1 MAEVIINKK
10 LLIRNIFK
18 KIVESKFQELEENIF
33 QKINDDLKLVVTST
47 LEVVKRKVA
56 AIKKLED
63 ETMDI
68 WENKEQLEQLVIEST
83 GYEIYTKQNI
93 ARFSEFVN
101 KNLPINTDRKVE
113 SNVERASA
121 NVRLPKLDILNFA
134 REPAKWSTFIDSYE
148 TAINSSSNLSNIEK
162 FNYLNI
168 TYNRSID
175 TYQPKL

>member
-63 ETMDI
+63 ETIDI

-83 GYEIYTKQNI
+83 YYEIYTKQNI

-101 KNLPINTDRKVE
+101 KNLPINTDRKVQ

-134 REPAKWSTFIDSYE
+134 REPRKW
-148 TAINSSSNLSNIEK
+148 
-162 FNYLNI
+162 
-168 TYNRSID
+168 
-175 TYQPKL
+175 

>member
-1 MAEVIINKK
+1 M
-10 LLIRNIFK
+10 
-18 KIVESKFQELEENIF
+18 ESKFQELEESIF

-56 AIKKLED
+56 AIKKLQD
-63 ETMDI
+63 ETIDI

-101 KNLPINTDRKVE
+101 KNLPINTDRKVQ

-121 NVRLPKLDILNFA
+121 NVRLPKPDILNFA
-134 REPAKWSTFIDSYE
+134 WEPTKW
-148 TAINSSSNLSNIEK
+148 
-162 FNYLNI
+162 
-168 TYNRSID
+168 
-175 TYQPKL
+175 

>member
-63 ETMDI
+63 ETIDI

-83 GYEIYTKQNI
+83 YYEIYTKQNI

-101 KNLPINTDRKVE
+101 KNLPINTDRKVQ
-113 SNVERASA
+113 SNVEKASA

-134 REPAKWSTFIDSYE
+134 REPRKW
-148 TAINSSSNLSNIEK
+148 
-162 FNYLNI
+162 
-168 TYNRSID
+168 
-175 TYQPKL
+175 

>member
-47 LEVVKRKVA
+47 LEIVKRKVA
-56 AIKKLED
+56 SIKKLED

-83 GYEIYTKQNI
+83 DYEIYKKQNI

-101 KNLPINTDRKVE
+101 KNLPINTDRKVQ

-134 REPAKWSTFIDSYE
+134 REPAKW
-148 TAINSSSNLSNIEK
+148 
-162 FNYLNI
+162 
-168 TYNRSID
+168 
-175 TYQPKL
+175 

>member
-63 ETMDI
+63 ETIDI

-83 GYEIYTKQNI
+83 YYEIYTKQNI

-101 KNLPINTDRKVE
+101 KNLPINTDRKVQ
-113 SNVERASA
+113 SNIERASA

-134 REPAKWSTFIDSYE
+134 REPRKW
-148 TAINSSSNLSNIEK
+148 
-162 FNYLNI
+162 
-168 TYNRSID
+168 
-175 TYQPKL
+175 

>member
-56 AIKKLED
+56 AIKNLED
-63 ETMDI
+63 ETIDI

-83 GYEIYTKQNI
+83 YYEIYTKQNI
-93 ARFSEFVN
+93 AGFSEFVN
-101 KNLPINTDRKVE
+101 KNLPINTDRKVQ

-134 REPAKWSTFIDSYE
+134 REPRKW
-148 TAINSSSNLSNIEK
+148 
-162 FNYLNI
+162 
-168 TYNRSID
+168 
-175 TYQPKL
+175 

>member
-47 LEVVKRKVA
+47 LEIVKRKVA
-56 AIKKLED
+56 SIKKLED

-83 GYEIYTKQNI
+83 DYEIYTKQNI
-93 ARFSEFVN
+93 ARFSEFLN
-101 KNLPINTDRKVE
+101 KNFSTNTDRKIQ
-113 SNVERASA
+113 SNVEKASA
-121 NVRLPKLDILNFA
+121 NVQYTKPGKIGKPHWWNKH
-134 REPAKWSTFIDSYE
+134 ECTS
-148 TAINSSSNLSNIEK
+148 
-162 FNYLNI
+162 
-168 TYNRSID
+168 
-175 TYQPKL
+175 Q

>member
-63 ETMDI
+63 ETIDI

-83 GYEIYTKQNI
+83 YYEIYTKQNI

-101 KNLPINTDRKVE
+101 KNLPINTDQKVQ

-134 REPAKWSTFIDSYE
+134 REPRKW
-148 TAINSSSNLSNIEK
+148 
-162 FNYLNI
+162 
-168 TYNRSID
+168 
-175 TYQPKL
+175 

>member
-47 LEVVKRKVA
+47 LEVVKRKVP
-56 AIKKLED
+56 AIKNLED
-63 ETMDI
+63 ETIDI

-83 GYEIYTKQNI
+83 YYEIYTKQNI

-101 KNLPINTDRKVE
+101 KNLPINTDRKVQ

-134 REPAKWSTFIDSYE
+134 REPRKW
-148 TAINSSSNLSNIEK
+148 
-162 FNYLNI
+162 
-168 TYNRSID
+168 
-175 TYQPKL
+175 

>member
-1 MAEVIINKK
+1 MAKVIINKK

-47 LEVVKRKVA
+47 LEIVKRKVA
-56 AIKKLED
+56 SIKKLED

-83 GYEIYTKQNI
+83 DYEIYTKQNI

-101 KNLPINTDRKVE
+101 KNLPINTDRKVQ

-134 REPAKWSTFIDSYE
+134 REPAKW
-148 TAINSSSNLSNIEK
+148 
-162 FNYLNI
+162 
-168 TYNRSID
+168 
-175 TYQPKL
+175 

>member
-63 ETMDI
+63 ETIDI

-83 GYEIYTKQNI
+83 YYEIYTKQNI
-93 ARFSEFVN
+93 AGFSEFVN
-101 KNLPINTDRKVE
+101 KNLPINTDRKVQ

-134 REPAKWSTFIDSYE
+134 REPRKW
-148 TAINSSSNLSNIEK
+148 
-162 FNYLNI
+162 
-168 TYNRSID
+168 
-175 TYQPKL
+175 